1 MVYKSKF
8 YSLSK
13 TSINENVRKENIT
26 YVPDRVQND
35 NNFVEHLKELKIYL
49 KYYNNH
55 TLCYV
60 EKYNSFISNYLR
72 KENRIMY
79 KVLEHFKYSFELDG
93 WISPNLCG
101 D

>member
-55 TLCYV
+55 TLCKIRKCCVY
-60 EKYNSFISNYLR
+60 INY
-72 KENRIMY
+72 
-79 KVLEHFKYSFELDG
+79 
-93 WISPNLCG
+93 
-101 D
+101 